1 MTALP
6 DRPATRRAQ
15 ALALVAAPLAGL
27 ATTMTWPHTPLDVAQ
42 RLDVL
47 ADSAG
52 RAQLAHALTLLTIL
66 LFLPAAAGMHRLLQ
80 PVRPRAAA
88 LGGCLVGAGLV
99 GWTGVLAL
107 GIAELQVA
115 RTLVGGEAAPMAEA
129 LQQAPMA
136 GALLALF
143 LLGLFSG
150 LVVLTVGLWR
160 AGVVRGWV
168 PAAVGAA
175 VVADILASTF
185 TLVVIGVWSLLAVAF
200 TSIAAARA
208 STTPSMTP
216 DPAGS
221 GRTVARG

>member
-1 MTALP
+1 MTVLS

-15 ALALVAAPLAGL
+15 VVALVAAPLVGL
-27 ATTMTWPHTPLDVAQ
+27 ATAMVWPQTPLDVAQ

-47 ADSAG
+47 ADAAG
-52 RAQLAHALTLLTIL
+52 RTQLAHVLNLLTIL
-66 LFLPAAAGMHRLLQ
+66 LFLPAAAGMYRLLQ
-80 PVRPRAAA
+80 PARPRVAAV
-88 LGGCLVGAGLV
+88 GGCLVGTGLV

-107 GIAELQVA
+107 GVAELQVA
-115 RTLVGGEAAPMAEA
+115 RTLVDGAAMAQA

-136 GALLALF
+136 GVFLALF

-150 LVVLTVGLWR
+150 LVLLTVGLWR

-175 VVADILASTF
+175 VLADILASTF

-200 TSIAAARA
+200 ASIAVARA
-208 STTPSMTP
+208 GTGV
-216 DPAGS
+216 PA
-221 GRTVARG
+221 RADLAPTRP